1 MMYLNLLLEKQEQVK
16 PKISRWKEIIKIKAE
31 INETDGKKL
40 TKSTMKQKVDSF
52 KVSKIDKNITNLAK
66 IRSGEEDMII
76 KTNETQ
82 KIMRKHFENLY
93 SNILEDLK
101 KWLNF

>member
-1 MMYLNLLLEKQEQVK
+1 
-16 PKISRWKEIIKIKAE
+16 
-31 INETDGKKL
+31 
-40 TKSTMKQKVDSF
+40 MKQKVDSF